1 MMGESQ
7 SGWLPACSV
16 RRMTGES
23 RNGGPPLTDEGQ
35 PHSQTAGVW
44 LVLLFGSS
52 LARGRH
58 PVAPLPRPVLLASCV
73 SNRHSWGFGAAVT
86 WAVTIHVHPVHRVN

>member
-7 SGWLPACSV
+7 SGWLLACSV

-23 RNGGPPLTDEGQ
+23 QTGDTPLTDEGQ
-35 PHSQTAGVW
+35 AHSQTVDVW
-44 LVLLFGSS
+44 LVLLFGAN

-58 PVAPLPRPVLLASCV
+58 PVAPLPLPVLLAA
-73 SNRHSWGFGAAVT
+73 W
-86 WAVTIHVHPVHRVN
+86 

>member
-1 MMGESQ
+1 MTARFAGVASQAQGAQPMMGESQ

-58 PVAPLPRPVLLASCV
+58 PVAPLPLPVLLAA
-73 SNRHSWGFGAAVT
+73 W
-86 WAVTIHVHPVHRVN
+86 